1 MVRGTSPV
9 RAVLDTTLRTPSTAK
24 VLGPDAATVVLT
36 TDAAPPDRREELQ
49 AAGVAVR
56 VVPPGPGGVDLGP
69 ALAALGEFGVRTLL
83 VEGGSRVLT
92 SLLAAGFVDRL
103 VVSVSPTIIGSGTE
117 AVGQLGTRRI
127 AEGLRLANRSVHLA
141 GDDVL
146 LAWDLVEREPS
157 DP

>member
-1 MVRGTSPV
+1 
-9 RAVLDTTLRTPSTAK
+9 
-24 VLGPDAATVVLT
+24 
-36 TDAAPPDRREELQ
+36 
-49 AAGVAVR
+49 
-56 VVPPGPGGVDLGP
+56 
-69 ALAALGEFGVRTLL
+69 LGEFGVRTLL